1 MKNKIIR
8 TKIEENKVNPNEMN
22 HNILYQ
28 KIYFECL
35 HGLHP
40 TLSYYDIALKMKET
54 YHVNSIK
61 YSIVQ
66 FNNYKQSLKKDFFYE
81 LRKNL
86 LDNIE
91 LDNEKLLKLKL
102 EFLNDDNNENKNTIR
117 ILGTAQSLKL

>member
-1 MKNKIIR
+1 
-8 TKIEENKVNPNEMN
+8 
-22 HNILYQ
+22 
-28 KIYFECL
+28 
-35 HGLHP
+35 
-40 TLSYYDIALKMKET
+40 MKET

-66 FNNYKQSLKKDFFYE
+66 INNYKQSLKKDFFYE

>member
-1 MKNKIIR
+1 
-8 TKIEENKVNPNEMN
+8 
-22 HNILYQ
+22 
-28 KIYFECL
+28 
-35 HGLHP
+35 
-40 TLSYYDIALKMKET
+40 MKET

-102 EFLNDDNNENKNTIR
+102 EFLNDDNTIFKIIEHR
-117 ILGTAQSLKL
+117 TVFHCWDI

>member
-1 MKNKIIR
+1 
-8 TKIEENKVNPNEMN
+8 
-22 HNILYQ
+22 
-28 KIYFECL
+28 
-35 HGLHP
+35 
-40 TLSYYDIALKMKET
+40 MKET

-81 LRKNL
+81 LRENL
-86 LDNIE
+86 LDDIE

>member
-1 MKNKIIR
+1 
-8 TKIEENKVNPNEMN
+8 
-22 HNILYQ
+22 
-28 KIYFECL
+28 
-35 HGLHP
+35 
-40 TLSYYDIALKMKET
+40 MKET
-54 YHVNSIK
+54 CHVNSIK

-117 ILGTAQSLKL
+117 ILGTAQSLKLQSIEQYFIDGTYKCVPRSIK